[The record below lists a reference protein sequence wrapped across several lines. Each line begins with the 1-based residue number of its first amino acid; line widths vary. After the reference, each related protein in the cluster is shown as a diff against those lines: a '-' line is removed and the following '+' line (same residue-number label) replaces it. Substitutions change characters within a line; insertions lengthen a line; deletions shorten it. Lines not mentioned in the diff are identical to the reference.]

1 MKVIWISLIRTTFA
15 VIIVLSKC
23 TSLILST
30 DLHIFEIIQLYIRN
44 LALAIKTMK
53 SAPWCYGEKST
64 FFDLGRLG
72 FFFLILL
79 KLYEAT
85 AFFFFFSVFWRVTIV
100 LSVILGLHIKWPCGG
115 SCFIVINHLATT
127 GWYICASQ
135 LVVSLRLRNYG
146 PSICAII
153 YWTVFEEI
161 RLLLFIDGSF
171 WLTAL

>member
-15 VIIVLSKC
+15 VITVLSKC

-30 DLHIFEIIQLYIRN
+30 NLHIFEIIQLYRRN
-44 LALAIKTMK
+44 LALVVKTMR
-53 SAPWCYGEKST
+53 SALWCYGEKST
-64 FFDLGRLG
+64 FFSFWTVL

-85 AFFFFFSVFWRVTIV
+85 AFFFHIFWRVTIV
-100 LSVILGLHIKWPCGG
+100 LSVILRLHIKWPSGG

-127 GWYICASQ
+127 GWYIYASQ

-146 PSICAII
+146 TSICAII
-153 YWTVFEEI
+153 YWTMFEEI
-161 RLLLFIDGSF
+161 HLLLFIDGSF